1 MEFNR
6 NNLLKLKNAANY
18 LNLRRFRKGGIGTLI
33 WGIIN
38 IFIGLLGLIYDPINV
53 VILIIAGFM
62 IIVGIFVIISPN
74 VTGLLLQGF
83 TFLTVG
89 LWNLFIT
96 FYDMFNY
103 GIPPIGFSTMF
114 GLMQL
119 AWGGDYFYKYYT
131 YKKKGIY
138 KPSKDLL
145 KAVKHIR
152 TTIRKL
158 NTKRELDAIKLKVF
172 DKDNKGIW
180 KGKLLADIAI
190 FVSKKRKSIFFA
202 DINDVSIDVTGKK
215 LLSNR
220 YKIFFR
226 MNGKKYFANI
236 SSFYYDRYE
245 SWKSNTFTPSYPI
258 AENVKVNFCPRCGI
272 EINGEKIFCGRCGT
286 KLLITEKTPIPI

>member
-38 IFIGLLGLIYDPINV
+38 IFIGLIGLIYDPINV
-53 VILIIAGFM
+53 VILFIAGFM
-62 IIVGIFVIISPN
+62 IIVGITVIISPGI
-74 VTGLLLQGF
+74 TGLLLEGI

-89 LWNLFIT
+89 VWNLFIT

-103 GIPPIGFSTMF
+103 GVPPIGFTTWF

-119 AWGGDYFYKYYT
+119 AWSGDYFYKYYT

-138 KPSKDLL
+138 KPTKDVL

-152 TTIRKL
+152 KTIRRL
-158 NTKRELDAIKLKVF
+158 NPKKELNAIKLKVF
-172 DKDNKGIW
+172 EKEYSGIW
-180 KGKLLADIAI
+180 KGKLLNDIAI
-190 FVSKKRKSIFFA
+190 FVSKKKKSIFFA
-202 DINDVSIDVTGKK
+202 DINDVSIEIIGKK
-215 LLSNR
+215 LLSDR

-236 SSFYYDRYE
+236 IPLYHDRYE
-245 SWKSNTFTPSYPI
+245 SWKSNMFTPSYPI
-258 AENVKVNFCPRCGI
+258 VEKVKINFCPKCGV
-272 EINGEKIFCGRCGT
+272 EINDEKIFCGRCGT
-286 KLLITEKTPIPI
+286 KLLITDKAPIPI